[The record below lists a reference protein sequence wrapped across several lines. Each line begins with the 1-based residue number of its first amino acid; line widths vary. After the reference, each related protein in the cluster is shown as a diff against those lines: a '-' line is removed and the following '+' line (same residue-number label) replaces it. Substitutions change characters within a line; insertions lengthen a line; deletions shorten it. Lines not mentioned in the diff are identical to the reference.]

1 MSWLLLRPLWLAAL
15 PPLALLALWV
25 WRRRP
30 AGAWERIVAPP
41 LLARMRELGFVA
53 PAGGRWTGLLPFL
66 VAALVILGLS
76 GPARLTP
83 DSLAFDRMDPILLVL
98 DMSPSVAG
106 TAQLGDAQAAAA
118 LVLQEAKGRPM
129 GLMLYAADAY
139 VASAPTSDAASLQSL
154 VAVLGPETMPVEG
167 SRPDIALSV
176 ARELF
181 AGEGRPGLA
190 GADLI
195 VISDGGGVGPRAWEE
210 ARRLRAAGARV
221 WALELPRDRLP
232 EGMPEPP
239 ADALAALARAGG
251 GALAPVRTPR
261 PLLERLGQA
270 RTRALAR
277 SAEGPALFED
287 LGRWL
292 LLLAALPALLLFRR
306 PLPGGR

>member
-15 PPLALLALWV
+15 PLLALLALWV

-53 PAGGRWTGLLPFL
+53 PAGGRWTGLLPFA
-66 VAALVILGLS
+66 VAALVIVGLS
-76 GPARLTP
+76 GPARLRP

-118 LVLQEAKGRPM
+118 LVLQEAKGRPT

-154 VAVLGPETMPVEG
+154 VAVLGAETMPVEG

-210 ARRLRAAGARV
+210 A
-221 WALELPRDRLP
+221 
-232 EGMPEPP
+232 
-239 ADALAALARAGG
+239 
-251 GALAPVRTPR
+251 
-261 PLLERLGQA
+261 
-270 RTRALAR
+270 LAR

-306 PLPGGR
+306 PLSEKS